1 MSLFVKS
8 KNKNYEGVEPIK
20 EGVYGGV
27 IINIIDL
34 GTQRSE
40 IFFNEARK
48 VLFTW
53 ELPDETINIDGEERP
68 RLINKIYTCSL
79 HEKAELR
86 GDLEAIRV
94 KKFTSEELEYGF
106 DIFKMLGANCLLQ
119 IEHNDSGYANIV
131 SVKTIPN
138 LRGTWTGTVVATS
151 PEKTYEINNDIIP
164 EYIPQWIQDII
175 EKSKEYNMG
184 GS

>member
-8 KNKNYEGVEPIK
+8 KNKNYEGLEPIK

-27 IINIIDL
+27 IINVIDL
-34 GTQRSE
+34 GTQKKE
-40 IFFNEARK
+40 IFFNEVRK

-86 GDLEAIRV
+86 GDMEAIRA
-94 KKFTSEELEYGF
+94 KKFTNEELEYGF
-106 DIFKMLGANCLLQ
+106 DIFKMLGSNCQLQ

-131 SVKTIPN
+131 SVMAIPN
-138 LRGTWTGTVVATS
+138 LRGTVVATS
-151 PEKTYEINNDIIP
+151 PGKTYEINDDLIP

-175 EKSKEYNMG
+175 EKSKEYNTG
-184 GS
+184 VN